1 MIYLKPLTRR
11 IIYVATFEVIAIAAS
26 TLLLSLL
33 SGGPAH
39 DSLPV
44 AAAVSAIAVA
54 WNYIFNTLFE
64 AWERRTHR
72 SSRSLALRSV
82 HAIAFEGGLFLFT
95 IPLYMG
101 WYHVGLWEAVKM
113 EAALLLFFLF
123 YTFLFTLAFD
133 MIFALPGQKEK
144 QPAAPQTARAESVAA
159 EASR

>member
-1 MIYLKPLTRR
+1 MISLKPLTRR
-11 IIYVATFEVIAIAAS
+11 IVYVSTFEIIAIAAS

-64 AWERRTHR
+64 AWERRTQR
-72 SSRSLALRSV
+72 TSRSLILRSV
-82 HAIAFEGGLFLFT
+82 HAICFEGGLFLFT
-95 IPLYMG
+95 LPLYMA
-101 WYHVGLWEAVKM
+101 WYHVGPWEAIKM

-123 YTFLFTLAFD
+123 YTFIFTLAFD
-133 MIFALPGQKEK
+133 TIFTLPGQKK
-144 QPAAPQTARAESVAA
+144 QEAAATPADNTEGLPT
-159 EASR
+159 EALR